1 MLLYNKKLSSKD
13 ESNKSYHL
21 SSRIPAGFGTVF
33 HWKGCR
39 SFTGPVPPL
48 LMMNFLKFAVMRCIR
63 IKMGIY
69 YALYL
74 KMSILTYRYY
84 KI

>member
-33 HWKGCR
+33 HWKGC
-39 SFTGPVPPL
+39 L
-48 LMMNFLKFAVMRCIR
+48 
-63 IKMGIY
+63 
-69 YALYL
+69 
-74 KMSILTYRYY
+74 SIGKVVVVSPGQSLRYS
-84 KI
+84 